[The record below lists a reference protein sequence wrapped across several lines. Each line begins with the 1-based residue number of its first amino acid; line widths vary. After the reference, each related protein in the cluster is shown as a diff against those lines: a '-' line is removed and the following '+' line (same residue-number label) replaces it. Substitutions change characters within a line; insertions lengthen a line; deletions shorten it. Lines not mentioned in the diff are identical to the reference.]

1 MWRAS
6 DPGIAVALDPLLGT
20 RSVPTES
27 IAELFARHHRR
38 LMGLA
43 AAVTLDRSIADEIV
57 QEAFAGL
64 TSRIAHVRDPDA
76 YLQRSVINLGIAV
89 VRRRERAR
97 SAPYVRVEH
106 VGIPEVD
113 GLWDIVASL
122 PAQRRARIVSRV
134 WEDLTQQ
141 QVRVCAQHATW
152 LGQVDPAP
160 SAPRLETTTRYRG
173 REPMNELLEL
183 ERELGPPV
191 AARFRTA
198 IIPTDEAR
206 FADQR
211 DAVSTTDATTDE
223 VALTDESHSLTT
235 RSIRRR
241 MLGVAAA
248 IVVVLAGGVA
258 LSGRDASPA
267 TDPGNNSSS
276 TDAGPPAW
284 YGLIAPSLPERFSIR
299 RAHVHDR

>member
-1 MWRAS
+1 MGARDGTKSIRPHSGLGVESAS

-97 SAPYVRVEH
+97 SAPIRRVEH

-122 PAQRRARIVSRV
+122 PAQQRGVVVLRF

-141 QVRVCAQHATW
+141 QIASVLNMP
-152 LGQVDPAP
+152 LGSVKSTLHRA
-160 SAPRLETTTRYRG
+160 
-173 REPMNELLEL
+173 LLVL
-183 ERELGPPV
+183 KQQLGTEGENP
-191 AARFRTA
+191 
-198 IIPTDEAR
+198 
-206 FADQR
+206 
-211 DAVSTTDATTDE
+211 
-223 VALTDESHSLTT
+223 
-235 RSIRRR
+235 
-241 MLGVAAA
+241 
-248 IVVVLAGGVA
+248 
-258 LSGRDASPA
+258 
-267 TDPGNNSSS
+267 
-276 TDAGPPAW
+276 
-284 YGLIAPSLPERFSIR
+284 
-299 RAHVHDR
+299 